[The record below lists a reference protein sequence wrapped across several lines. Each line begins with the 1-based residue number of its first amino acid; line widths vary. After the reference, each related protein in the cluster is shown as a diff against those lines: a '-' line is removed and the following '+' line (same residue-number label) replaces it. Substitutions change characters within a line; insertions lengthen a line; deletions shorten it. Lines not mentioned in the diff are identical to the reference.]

1 MEMFCPKCKSN
12 TEFYEIDD
20 GPDVEDTTISYISY
34 NCEVCNSHLDGN
46 NKNWYDGN
54 EVVCYLQLEY
64 AKPFMTSTEYDKIQ
78 KE

>member
-1 MEMFCPKCKSN
+1 MEMFCPKCKAN

-20 GPDVEDTTISYISY
+20 CPDVEDTSISYISY

-64 AKPFMTSTEYDKIQ
+64 AKPFMTSVEYEKIL
-78 KE
+78 KK